1 MSKRRPSAVS
11 RKGRPHLSEPPAT
24 VMPDPKKVIW
34 CPLCDWRNS
43 DSFTGRRRL
52 GNHIV
57 EDHTEDVLFDQ
68 GVEPDDFE

>member
-1 MSKRRPSAVS
+1 MGKRRNRSTAP
-11 RKGRPHLSEPPAT
+11 RLPHLSEPE
-24 VMPDPKKVIW
+24 VKVKPDPNKVIW

-57 EDHTEDVLFDQ
+57 NDHPEDVLFKQ
-68 GVEPDDFE
+68 GEEPPDFE